1 MAFLWISMMFFLIF
15 LWAAFGISIGLS
27 RGSGILVDSHEV
39 SMEPLWHFYG
49 IPNSSVFFVFYWIFM
64 RFLLD
69 FYAISR
75 GFLLDSCG
83 VSMICL

>member
-49 IPNSSVFFVFYWIFM
+49 ISMVFLWD
-64 RFLLD
+64 FL
-69 FYAISR
+69 FSI
-75 GFLLDSCG
+75 GFS
-83 VSMICL
+83 